1 MNEKFDLPDGFYSVL
16 NIPDYFEYILKD
28 TDKRLTENRVTFNIK
43 TAYYLQFLMPKMM
56 KLLGSI
62 KKVNKNK
69 NRENVP
75 RLKTINAVLI
85 H

>member
-1 MNEKFDLPDGFYSVL
+1 
-16 NIPDYFEYILKD
+16 
-28 TDKRLTENRVTFNIK
+28 
-43 TAYYLQFLMPKMM
+43 M

-62 KKVNKNK
+62 KKVNKNQ

-85 H
+85 HWDNVNNDDQRNSKVLYTFALNKSFGQLSDISCKNVIFLKLFHSEFSYIEVWFT

>member
-1 MNEKFDLPDGFYSVL
+1 
-16 NIPDYFEYILKD
+16 
-28 TDKRLTENRVTFNIK
+28 
-43 TAYYLQFLMPKMM
+43 MPKMM

-75 RLKTINAVLI
+75 RLKPINAVLI

>member
-1 MNEKFDLPDGFYSVL
+1 
-16 NIPDYFEYILKD
+16 
-28 TDKRLTENRVTFNIK
+28 
-43 TAYYLQFLMPKMM
+43 MPKMM